1 MSTSTTALMPLDP
14 ALSPE
19 HINRIL
25 PIRTNLLPEEI
36 TAHRNARRTRVVLAG
51 AVVLVA
57 LLTGGWYL
65 QADKQRDL
73 VNEDLASV
81 TGQVDTLRRETKA
94 KELTKVT
101 DTITERDAIAADLKS
116 TLKRDLPW
124 QTLMDSL
131 RTTAAAKKATL
142 TTVAAA
148 LSADTGTGATTTTSE
163 TVGTISLSGTAK
175 DKPTI
180 AGFVDAV
187 AKVTGVTDVYLNS
200 ASAQA
205 TGWSFTLTAS
215 IKTSFL
221 CGRYS
226 AKACSSG
233 GN

>member
-1 MSTSTTALMPLDP
+1 MSTSTTALLPLDP

-36 TAHRNARRTRVVLAG
+36 TAHRNAHRTRVVLAG
-51 AVVLVA
+51 AVILVA

-73 VNEDLASV
+73 VNQDLASV
-81 TGQVDTLRRETKA
+81 TGQVDALRRDTKA

-101 DTITERDAIAADLKS
+101 DTIAERDAIAADLKS
-116 TLKRDLPW
+116 TMKKDLPW
-124 QTLMDSL
+124 QTLLDSL
-131 RTTAAAKKATL
+131 RTTATTKKATL
-142 TTVAAA
+142 TTIVAA
-148 LSADTGTGATTTTSE
+148 LTADTGGTTTTSN
-163 TVGTISLSGTAK
+163 TVGTLTLSGTAE

-200 ASAQA
+200 ASEQA

-215 IKTSFL
+215 IKAGFL

-226 AKACSSG
+226 AKACPSG
-233 GN
+233 GKR

>member
-36 TAHRNARRTRVVLAG
+36 TAGRNARRTRFVLAG

-57 LLTGGWYL
+57 GLTSGWYI
-65 QADKQRDL
+65 QADKQRDQ
-73 VNEDLASV
+73 VNVRLAAV
-81 TGQVDTLRRETKA
+81 TDKVDKLRRDTRA
-94 KELTKVT
+94 PELNKVT
-101 DTITERDAIAADLKS
+101 DTITKRDAIAADLTSALRK
-116 TLKRDLPW
+116 DLPW
-124 QTLMDSL
+124 QTLLDSL
-131 RTTAAAKKATL
+131 RATAAAKKATL
-142 TTVAAA
+142 GTIVASLDADNGGTTAA
-148 LSADTGTGATTTTSE
+148 SDI
-163 TVGTISLSGTAK
+163 VGTLSLSGTAK

-200 ASAQA
+200 ASQQT
-205 TGWSFTLTAS
+205 TGWSFTLNAS
-215 IKTSFL
+215 IKTSYL

-226 AKACSSG
+226 AKVCPSG
-233 GN
+233 GNR